1 MVNPI
6 TVCVPASTSN
16 LGSGFDTLSA
26 SLSLYLKV
34 RVKIIEGNNIEWVS
48 GQGPGTIFPTD
59 NNLIE
64 RALVATLKLFG
75 ARPPGLMISMEN
87 SIPLQRGLGSSG
99 AAIIAGIKIAESLCE
114 ESLSPET
121 VFELAYP
128 LEGHPDN
135 LAASLFGGWALSRVS
150 NGKMYAEK
158 VPSSLSCR
166 FVLAIPEQVVSTLE
180 ARNILPESY
189 SLPDVV
195 HNLQRCA
202 LLVHALHS
210 GTESLLREATSD
222 HLHQCYR
229 ASMVPGMEQ
238 LLDRKGL
245 SQNTTQSVLAVFI
258 SGSGSAVVA
267 LANDHFQEIGQWMVN
282 TFLDQGSKASYQ
294 VLDLDSEGA
303 RVLTDRK

>member
-26 SLSLYLKV
+26 SLRLYLKV
-34 RVKIIEGNNIEWVS
+34 LVKPIEGSSIEWVS
-48 GQGPGTIFPTD
+48 GEGLGTVFPTD

-64 RALVATLKLFG
+64 KALLVTLELFG
-75 ARPPGLMISMEN
+75 VRPPGLMISMEN

-99 AAIIAGIKIAESLCE
+99 AAIIAGIKIAESFCE
-114 ESLSPET
+114 ESLGPET

-158 VPSSLSCR
+158 ISSSLSCR
-166 FVLAIPEQVVSTLE
+166 FVLAIPEQTVSTFE
-180 ARNILPESY
+180 ARDILPKNY

-222 HLHQCYR
+222 RLHQCYR

-238 LLDRKGL
+238 LLDGKDL
-245 SQNTTQSVLAVFI
+245 SQDVTKSVLAVFI
-258 SGSGSAVVA
+258 SGSGSAAVA

-282 TFLDQGSKASYQ
+282 AFCNQGSKASYQ

-303 RVLTDRK
+303 RVLNDCK